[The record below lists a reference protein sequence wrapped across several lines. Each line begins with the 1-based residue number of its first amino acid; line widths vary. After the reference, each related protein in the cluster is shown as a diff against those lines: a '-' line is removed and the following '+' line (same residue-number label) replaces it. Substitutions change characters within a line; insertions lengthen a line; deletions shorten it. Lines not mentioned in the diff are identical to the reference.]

1 MRVFKKLK
9 KGAKKVVKLAKH
21 PEKLKKIVKNPVDT
35 VRTILGNRHIKN
47 FNKDMHKLIKGIL
60 EFDKNRN
67 KSGASGKIKECN
79 EKITIIVNGK
89 RILKAEDGVSFAKAV
104 HKDGSLKNELTD
116 KQLKHKSPREQ
127 LIYLLTRFEIVK
139 KYLEILR
146 EQLVEKDTSDKDY
159 KKMAKELVKLE
170 KECRRLEKKI
180 GTIGKEVARLEDIWE
195 NNTTEIRNDVEDKG
209 EDVDDD
215 ESGDEGEDAD
225 DDDSEDEGE
234 DADDD
239 DSEDEVKDADDDDPD
254 EDVEID
260 AEGEAAEEEYE
271 VPPPPPL
278 QPEDE
283 AHKEA
288 SKKLGMTTEKNS
300 PKRYEPKVK
309 RPTPNLDDF
318 KKSVLSSKEWID
330 TTFKNITDKQEE
342 IQSVAEALFGESN
355 KALRNSLLE
364 RANAVV
370 RKLLEEKER
379 LERIIFNGEHGDK
392 NIVRMSDR
400 YQKLCS
406 ALKPIVKSAIDKLD
420 KILAEIEKI
429 QNGTS
434 TSSESSSMAP
444 PLPPPLEDDVGDPP
458 PIPPED
464 DIDDV
469 PPPPP
474 PEDDVDDVPPPPPED
489 DSNEVTFQD
498 QEDSSSKNKHKKGIV
513 AKLREKFENKGGIAK
528 AAGRR
533 KILADAVFEI
543 NKDIKIVINKCD
555 ELLMRS
561 EGSTDPKLK
570 REILDLREKFLNGEK
585 DISRKIFGNKEV
597 SDLINSKKLSDK
609 LLWKVQNYMLDVYYL
624 FEGINSELN
633 RISQKMDVHEMHDAS
648 KSLWLKPPK
657 FEPPPLDANDP
668 KLTEDWIN
676 YVTDFFKKSNGQ

>member
-239 DSEDEVKDADDDDPD
+239 DPD

-288 SKKLGMTTEKNS
+288 SKQLGMTTKKNS
-300 PKRYEPKVK
+300 PKRSEPKVK

-364 RANAVV
+364 RTNAVV
-370 RKLLEEKER
+370 RKLLEEKGR
-379 LERIIFNGEHGDK
+379 LERLIFNGEHGDK

-474 PEDDVDDVPPPPPED
+474 PEDDIDDVPPPPPED

-513 AKLREKFENKGGIAK
+513 AKLIEKFENKGGIAK